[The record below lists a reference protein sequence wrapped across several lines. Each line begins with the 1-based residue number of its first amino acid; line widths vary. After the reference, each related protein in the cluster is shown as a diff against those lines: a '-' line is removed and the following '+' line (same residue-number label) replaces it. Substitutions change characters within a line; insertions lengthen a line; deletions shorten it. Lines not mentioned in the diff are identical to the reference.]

1 MVHEADVKRVI
12 RGPADLEERIDQLT
26 KQKKLLQY
34 QCRKSGKKILDLEI
48 TNADLMK
55 EIDRLSEENDNL
67 KTYFSNVFFSENIN
81 LHIYLLCRR
90 IVIP

>member
-67 KTYFSNVFFSENIN
+67 KTMIK
-81 LHIYLLCRR
+81 R
-90 IVIP
+90 

>member
-1 MVHEADVKRVI
+1 MLMASTGYINYMVHEADVKRVV

-67 KTYFSNVFFSENIN
+67 KTMIK
-81 LHIYLLCRR
+81 R
-90 IVIP
+90 

>member
-1 MVHEADVKRVI
+1 MLTASTGYINYMVHEADVKRVI

-48 TNADLMK
+48 TNADLIK

-67 KTYFSNVFFSENIN
+67 KTMIK
-81 LHIYLLCRR
+81 R
-90 IVIP
+90 

>member
-1 MVHEADVKRVI
+1 MTITKEDVERVV

-34 QCRKSGKKILDLEI
+34 QCRKAARTTLDLEI
-48 TNADLMK
+48 TNADLIK

-67 KTYFSNVFFSENIN
+67 KTM
-81 LHIYLLCRR
+81 LKR
-90 IVIP
+90 

>member
-1 MVHEADVKRVI
+1 MLMASTGYINYMVHEADVKRVV

-67 KTYFSNVFFSENIN
+67 KIM
-81 LHIYLLCRR
+81 IKR
-90 IVIP
+90 

>member
-48 TNADLMK
+48 TNVDLMK

-67 KTYFSNVFFSENIN
+67 KTMM
-81 LHIYLLCRR
+81 RAM
-90 IVIP
+90 

>member
-1 MVHEADVKRVI
+1 MLMASTGYINYMVHEADVKRVI

-67 KTYFSNVFFSENIN
+67 KTMM
-81 LHIYLLCRR
+81 RAM
-90 IVIP
+90 

>member
-1 MVHEADVKRVI
+1 MTITKEDVERVV

-34 QCRKSGKKILDLEI
+34 QCRKAARTTLDLEI

-55 EIDRLSEENDNL
+55 EIDRLSEERDNL
-67 KTYFSNVFFSENIN
+67 KTMMKAM
-81 LHIYLLCRR
+81 
-90 IVIP
+90 

>member
-1 MVHEADVKRVI
+1 MLTVSTGYINYMVHEADVKRVI

-34 QCRKSGKKILDLEI
+34 QCRKATRTTLDLEI
-48 TNADLMK
+48 TNADLIK

-67 KTYFSNVFFSENIN
+67 KTMIK
-81 LHIYLLCRR
+81 R
-90 IVIP
+90 

>member
-1 MVHEADVKRVI
+1 MLMASTGYINYMVHEADVKRVI

-48 TNADLMK
+48 TNVDLMK

-67 KTYFSNVFFSENIN
+67 KTMM
-81 LHIYLLCRR
+81 RAM
-90 IVIP
+90 

>member
-1 MVHEADVKRVI
+1 MLTASTGYINYMVHEADVKRVI
-12 RGPADLEERIDQLT
+12 KGPADLEERIDQLT

-67 KTYFSNVFFSENIN
+67 KTMM
-81 LHIYLLCRR
+81 RAT
-90 IVIP
+90 

>member
-1 MVHEADVKRVI
+1 MTITKEDVERVI

-34 QCRKSGKKILDLEI
+34 QCRKAARTTLDLEI
-48 TNADLMK
+48 TNGDLMK

-67 KTYFSNVFFSENIN
+67 KTMIK
-81 LHIYLLCRR
+81 R
-90 IVIP
+90 

>member
-1 MVHEADVKRVI
+1 MLMASTGYINYMVHEADVKRVI

-67 KTYFSNVFFSENIN
+67 KTMM
-81 LHIYLLCRR
+81 RAT
-90 IVIP
+90 

>member
-1 MVHEADVKRVI
+1 MASTGYINYMVHEADVKRVI

-48 TNADLMK
+48 TNVGLMK

-67 KTYFSNVFFSENIN
+67 KTMM
-81 LHIYLLCRR
+81 RAM
-90 IVIP
+90 

>member
-1 MVHEADVKRVI
+1 MLMASTGYINYMVHEADVKRVI

-34 QCRKSGKKILDLEI
+34 QCRKSGKKI
-48 TNADLMK
+48 ADLMK

-67 KTYFSNVFFSENIN
+67 KTMM
-81 LHIYLLCRR
+81 RAM
-90 IVIP
+90 

>member
-1 MVHEADVKRVI
+1 MTITKEDVERVI

-34 QCRKSGKKILDLEI
+34 QCRKATRTTLDLEI
-48 TNADLMK
+48 TNGDLMK

-67 KTYFSNVFFSENIN
+67 KIM
-81 LHIYLLCRR
+81 IKR
-90 IVIP
+90 

>member
-1 MVHEADVKRVI
+1 MLMASTGYINYMVHEADVKRVI

-26 KQKKLLQY
+26 KQKKLLQQ

-67 KTYFSNVFFSENIN
+67 KTMIK
-81 LHIYLLCRR
+81 R
-90 IVIP
+90 

>member
-1 MVHEADVKRVI
+1 MLMASTGYINYMVHEADVKRVI

-67 KTYFSNVFFSENIN
+67 KTMIK
-81 LHIYLLCRR
+81 R
-90 IVIP
+90 

>member
-1 MVHEADVKRVI
+1 MLMASTGYINYMVHEADVKRVI

-34 QCRKSGKKILDLEI
+34 QCRKSGKKILDL
-48 TNADLMK
+48 MK

-67 KTYFSNVFFSENIN
+67 KTMM
-81 LHIYLLCRR
+81 RAM
-90 IVIP
+90 

>member
-1 MVHEADVKRVI
+1 MTITKEDVERVV

-34 QCRKSGKKILDLEI
+34 QCRKAARTTLDLEI
-48 TNADLMK
+48 TNGDLMK

-67 KTYFSNVFFSENIN
+67 KIM
-81 LHIYLLCRR
+81 IKR
-90 IVIP
+90 

>member
-1 MVHEADVKRVI
+1 MTITKEDVERVI

-34 QCRKSGKKILDLEI
+34 QCRKAARTTLDLEI
-48 TNADLMK
+48 TNADLIK

-67 KTYFSNVFFSENIN
+67 KTMIK
-81 LHIYLLCRR
+81 R
-90 IVIP
+90 

>member
-1 MVHEADVKRVI
+1 MLMASTGYINYMVHEADVKRVV

-67 KTYFSNVFFSENIN
+67 KTMM
-81 LHIYLLCRR
+81 RAM
-90 IVIP
+90 

>member
-1 MVHEADVKRVI
+1 MLTASTGYINYMVHEADVKRVI

-67 KTYFSNVFFSENIN
+67 KTMIK
-81 LHIYLLCRR
+81 R
-90 IVIP
+90 

>member
-1 MVHEADVKRVI
+1 MTITKEDVERVV

-34 QCRKSGKKILDLEI
+34 QCRKAARTTLDLEI

-67 KTYFSNVFFSENIN
+67 KTMIK
-81 LHIYLLCRR
+81 R
-90 IVIP
+90 